1 MRFRTPKRAKLD
13 RQAQKTRDEYDRM
26 FPFCQI
32 CGEVATDTHEIARGR
47 NRLKAQSER
56 CCLLHLCRGC
66 HDEVGDPAAWPI
78 SRQLALKKKV
88 DPMGYDLQRFNEIM
102 GRKK

>member
-1 MRFRTPKRAKLD
+1 
-13 RQAQKTRDEYDRM
+13 
-26 FPFCQI
+26 
-32 CGEVATDTHEIARGR
+32 
-47 NRLKAQSER
+47 
-56 CCLLHLCRGC
+56 HLCRGC
-66 HDEVGDPAAWPI
+66 HDEVGDPVAWPI